1 MLQYFVTGAN
11 GLLTTA
17 KDPDLPYWINVE
29 RPTINEINHLVEK
42 FHFPKDYLTA
52 VLDNAEVSRTE
63 QLDQPTADQ
72 PVLIVMQ
79 YPKLTTSDLGYL
91 EYQVYPFALILT
103 DTAVLTVSN
112 YPTSFIQDFIMDPG
126 SSKLSL
132 DNHEDFVLAIMW
144 YIEHAYVEA
153 LALIDQRTNLLE
165 RHLNEATHNQE
176 LFRIMAYQKSLIR
189 FDAALTQNGPVL
201 TAVEASATHFTAPNH
216 VALTTDIEVETKQA
230 VDMTSTNNQILQQYS
245 QMVSAVISNNLN
257 DVMKFLTSLT
267 MILTIPTIIGGIYG
281 MNVKLPGASLVH
293 AFTWIMLITI
303 ILCII
308 SIEYLRNHDYF

>member
-1 MLQYFVTGAN
+1 MLQYFATGAN
-11 GLLTTA
+11 GLLTTTQN
-17 KDPDLPYWINVE
+17 PNQPYWINVE
-29 RPTINEINHLVEK
+29 RPTVTEINHLVHK
-42 FHFPKDYLTA
+42 FNFPKDYLTA
-52 VLDNAEVSRTE
+52 VLDDAEVSRTE
-63 QLDQPTADQ
+63 QLDQPTAKQ

-91 EYQVYPFALILT
+91 EYRVYPFALILT
-103 DTAVLTVSN
+103 DTVVLTVSN
-112 YPTSFIQDFIMDPG
+112 YPTSFIQDFVMDPQ
-126 SSKLSL
+126 SSKLTL

-144 YIEHAYVEA
+144 YIEHAYVNA
-153 LALIDQRTNLLE
+153 LSLINQRTNVLE
-165 RHLNEATHNQE
+165 RHLNQATHNEE
-176 LFRIMAYQKSLIR
+176 LFRIMAHQKSLIR

-201 TAVEASATHFTAPNH
+201 TAVEASATHFNAPNH
-216 VALTTDIEVETKQA
+216 ADLITDIDVETKQA
-230 VDMTSTNNQILQQYS
+230 VDMTRTNNQILQQYS
-245 QMVSAVISNNLN
+245 QMVGAVISNNLN

-293 AFTWIMLITI
+293 AFSWIMLATI